1 MENNQMIN
9 GFAENNECLTPKQ
22 FEQIKR
28 TEEFLKEIVN
38 KQK

>member
-1 MENNQMIN
+1 MEINQIIK
-9 GFAENNECLTPKQ
+9 GFAENNESLTPKQ

-28 TEEFLKEIVN
+28 TEKLLKEIVN

>member
-1 MENNQMIN
+1 MENNQIIK
-9 GFAENNECLTPKQ
+9 GFAENNETLTPKQ

-28 TEEFLKEIVN
+28 TEKLLKEIVN

>member
-1 MENNQMIN
+1 MENNQIIK
-9 GFAENNECLTPKQ
+9 GFAENNESLTPKQ

-28 TEEFLKEIVN
+28 TEKLLKEIVN

>member
-1 MENNQMIN
+1 MENNQIIN
-9 GFAENNECLTPKQ
+9 GFAENNESLTPKQ

-28 TEEFLKEIVN
+28 TEKFLKEIAN